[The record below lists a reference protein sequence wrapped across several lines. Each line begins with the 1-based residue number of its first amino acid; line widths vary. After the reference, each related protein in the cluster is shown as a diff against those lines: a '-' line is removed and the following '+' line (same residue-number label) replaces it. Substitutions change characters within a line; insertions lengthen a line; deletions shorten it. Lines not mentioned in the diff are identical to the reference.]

1 MRILE
6 VHANKYQEKEEASA
20 GDIVAI
26 SGFKKSYTGNTLAE
40 KKHPVLFEQIKFPEP
55 VISVSVEPKVKS
67 DMEKVYRALLKVSEE
82 DPTIKVKVDG
92 ETGQTI
98 IMGMGE
104 LHIEVVAERIKREN
118 RLNIRLGEPE
128 VAYRETIT
136 VPAEGEGKFIKQ
148 SGGRGHYG
156 HVILNIEPLPRGEKF
171 IFENLVNNNDIPREF
186 IPSIEEGVKEAM
198 ESGGLAGV
206 PVVDV
211 KVTATGG
218 SSHNVD
224 SNEIAYKIA
233 ASIAFKDAARKA
245 LPVLLEPIMAIEV
258 SVPEEFMGEVLSDLV
273 RRNGKVDNVKS
284 QGLIKV
290 IDGRIP
296 LKSVFGYST
305 ALRSLTQGRG
315 NYIMETSYYEIVP
328 EDEVN
333 KIRGI

>member
-1 MRILE
+1 
-6 VHANKYQEKEEASA
+6 
-20 GDIVAI
+20 
-26 SGFKKSYTGNTLAE
+26 
-40 KKHPVLFEQIKFPEP
+40 
-55 VISVSVEPKVKS
+55 
-67 DMEKVYRALLKVSEE
+67 
-82 DPTIKVKVDG
+82 
-92 ETGQTI
+92 
-98 IMGMGE
+98 MGMGE

-218 SSHNVD
+218 SSQNVD